1 MFQKH
6 KRWLIGGAALGLTLP
21 FAIKVYQVVTFDF
34 DAVRPIAIWLLWPT
48 SLIFVIGRSYPEISD
63 KLLFGVAVLGN
74 AILYGLLA
82 KVLRRAL
89 LGFVVLAPILIWTFS
104 PPSDA
109 TLTKRFAEHRSE
121 LEQLA
126 KMANSDTRFIK
137 ITPGFVVTDNR
148 ETLSISDPRAMLGQA
163 RVAEYKRLF
172 DAAGL
177 KDGLYGGRSDSEVF
191 LSIRRLR
198 TVDPVGS
205 SFGYVYCPD
214 PHEKDGLSPCIE
226 IQESGKRGAYRWNRL
241 EPKWYLYEVF
251 DRGIE

>member
-1 MFQKH
+1 MVQKH
-6 KRWLIGGAALGLTLP
+6 KGWLIGGATLGLTLA
-21 FAIKVYQVVTFDF
+21 FAVAAYQMMAWDS
-34 DAVRPIAIWLLWPT
+34 VRPIAIWLLWPT
-48 SLIFVIGRSYPEISD
+48 SLIFVISRSYPEISW
-63 KLLFGVAVLGN
+63 KILFAVAVLGN

-89 LGFVVLAPILIWTFS
+89 LGFTVLAPILIWTFS

-109 TLTKRFAEHRSE
+109 ILTRRFAKHRSE

-126 KMANSDTRFIK
+126 KMANSDTRFNR
-137 ITPGFVVTDNR
+137 ITPSFVVRQDG
-148 ETLSISDPRAMLGQA
+148 ETLSISDPRTMLGPT

-177 KDGLYGGRSDSEVF
+177 KDGLYGGRSNGQMF
-191 LSIRRLR
+191 LSIRRLG

-214 PHEKDGLSPCIE
+214 PNEKYGSLLPCIE
-226 IQESGKRGAYRWNRL
+226 NQESGKRGAYRWKLL
-241 EPKWYLYEVF
+241 EPKWYLYEAF